1 MFYMSLYAFL
11 QVDGQVT
18 TWPVL
23 TWDIAIKWLKKTNFM
38 IKLYYNKRTKRHFGF
53 IYPLVDKQVLYMKEN
68 NYFRDTNKGDFIE
81 IMLEIKRHKS

>member
-1 MFYMSLYAFL
+1 
-11 QVDGQVT
+11 
-18 TWPVL
+18 
-23 TWDIAIKWLKKTNFM
+23 M